1 MNGGSGAL
9 SAADGSS
16 VLPEGDRLAVLKI
29 VVEELRPYL
38 KGVAAAI
45 LDERVAGKVDPSDV
59 VQQALLASFAGF
71 DQFRGTTVEDLK
83 AWLVAI
89 VRNEARQAGRFW
101 SQDRREVAREQR
113 LPSGSAGGSGSGL
126 EGDSSDPGERA
137 ARREQANHVLAALEK
152 LGAEEAQ
159 LVRLRN
165 FEGLTFAE
173 IGQRLD
179 CSETTA
185 RERWVAALER
195 LREVIPE

>member
-1 MNGGSGAL
+1 MNGGPGAIPT
-9 SAADGSS
+9 DSS
-16 VLPEGDRLAVLKI
+16 TVLPEGERLAVLKI

-101 SQDRREVAREQR
+101 SQDRREVTREQR
-113 LPSGSAGGSGSGL
+113 LPSESGSRAGL
-126 EGDSSDPGERA
+126 EGSSSDPGEKA
-137 ARREQANHVLAALEK
+137 GRRERAGQVLAALEK
-152 LGAEEAQ
+152 LPSEDAE

-165 FEGLTFAE
+165 FEGSTFSE
-173 IGQRLD
+173 IGRRLG

-195 LREVIPE
+195 LREALPE

>member
-1 MNGGSGAL
+1 MNGGPGTIPEADSSSGL
-9 SAADGSS
+9 PDGERS
-16 VLPEGDRLAVLKI
+16 AVLKI

-101 SQDRREVAREQR
+101 SQDRREVGREQR
-113 LPSGSAGGSGSGL
+113 LPAESGSRPGL
-126 EGDSSDPGERA
+126 EGSSSDPGEKVE
-137 ARREQANHVLAALEK
+137 RRERTRNVLAAVEK
-152 LGAEEAQ
+152 LPPEEAE

-165 FEGLTFAE
+165 FEGMTFAE
-173 IGQRLD
+173 IAGRLG

-185 RERWVAALER
+185 RERWVAALEQ
-195 LREVIPE
+195 LRDIVPE